1 MGEGFIKQEL
11 QDVLRSGAADLGSHV
26 AGGGEEGFHGYKL
39 CVCVCAILVGME
51 MYGNDAIY
59 ETKMARTET
68 NIIAPENRPTP
79 RRKLLLSNH
88 SFSEANCELQ
98 GGYGDVIF
106 FHQMKM
112 PYDVEG

>member
-1 MGEGFIKQEL
+1 MSSGPARQTLAVMWQVGERKGFMDIN
-11 QDVLRSGAADLGSHV
+11 
-26 AGGGEEGFHGYKL
+26 

-79 RRKLLLSNH
+79 KRKLLLSNH